1 MYASIWLYMVVAC
14 RLLIIVPH
22 DLMPDLLITALM
34 QLINEVQNAQ
44 ILLDTCVYASP
55 APNVVSRMDGSDGR
69 RILRA
74 EMGRGML
81 NHPPARPPF
90 GCIVSPHP

>member
-1 MYASIWLYMVVAC
+1 
-14 RLLIIVPH
+14 
-22 DLMPDLLITALM
+22 M

-55 APNVVSRMDGSDGR
+55 APNVLSRPVDGGR

-74 EMGRGML
+74 AGMGGGATL
-81 NHPPARPPF
+81 NHPPARPRF
-90 GCIVSPHP
+90 GCIVSPLHAHASTDEAPLCSVLMYY